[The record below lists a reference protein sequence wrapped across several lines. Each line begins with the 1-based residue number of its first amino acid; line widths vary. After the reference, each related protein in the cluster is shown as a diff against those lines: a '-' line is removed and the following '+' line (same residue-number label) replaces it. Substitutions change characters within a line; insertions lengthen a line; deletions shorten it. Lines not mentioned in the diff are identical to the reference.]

1 MLKIYELCRAFQVYP
16 AQLYQ
21 LEARGILPPR
31 PGRGQV
37 TPEYLR
43 ALGDYKRTHGGIPE
57 AAAAILAE
65 VIP

>member
-1 MLKIYELCRAFQVYP
+1 MVKLKDLCKAFELYP
-16 AQLYQ
+16 AHLYQ
-21 LEARGILPPR
+21 LEARGVLPPR
-31 PGRGQV
+31 PWRGQV